1 MCFLSNE
8 VTAVNDAPQFW
19 RSRHHSRSQ
28 TSKIKK
34 HMRQTIGGLHA
45 RPRIAGALY
54 LLTIVTGVL
63 AQYLG
68 GGLVAAGDAASTASS
83 ISAHITQF
91 RFAFLADL
99 VMTASYVAVTAC
111 FYELFKSA
119 SRSLSLVAACLSLV
133 GCAVLASSLLF
144 YLATLFVLGDT
155 AYLSAFTS
163 DQVQAIAML
172 SIKFKAYAYIVAL
185 TFFGFYCLLI
195 GLLIFKSRIIPKFIG
210 VLMTIAGLAWL
221 TYAWPPLAASL
232 SPYTGLPGLI
242 GEGTLALWLLIRGA
256 ATSNSSRDF
265 APIPHG

>member
-1 MCFLSNE
+1 
-8 VTAVNDAPQFW
+8 
-19 RSRHHSRSQ
+19 
-28 TSKIKK
+28 
-34 HMRQTIGGLHA
+34 MRQTIGGLHA

-119 SRSLSLVAACLSLV
+119 SRSLSL
-133 GCAVLASSLLF
+133 
-144 YLATLFVLGDT
+144 
-155 AYLSAFTS
+155 
-163 DQVQAIAML
+163 VQAIAML